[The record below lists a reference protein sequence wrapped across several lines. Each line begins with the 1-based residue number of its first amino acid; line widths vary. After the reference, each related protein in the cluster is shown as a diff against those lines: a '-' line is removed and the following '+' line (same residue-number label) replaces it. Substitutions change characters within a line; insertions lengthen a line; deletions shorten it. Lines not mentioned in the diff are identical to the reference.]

1 MNIINN
7 ELKDMSKETV
17 TTEKKKSEWVR
28 QLQQI
33 NHKHNWEHHKVGK
46 QKIFQAITIEN
57 CPKLMTDSKSPQ
69 EN

>member
-1 MNIINN
+1 MS
-7 ELKDMSKETV
+7 LKICQKKLWQQKE
-17 TTEKKKSEWVR
+17 KKSEWVR